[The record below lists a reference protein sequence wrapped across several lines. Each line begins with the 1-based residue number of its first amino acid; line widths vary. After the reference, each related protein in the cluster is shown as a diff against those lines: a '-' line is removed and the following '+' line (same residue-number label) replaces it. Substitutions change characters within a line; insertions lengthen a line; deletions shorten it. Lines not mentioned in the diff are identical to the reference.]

1 MHNHRVH
8 VTRSRHVQSSFQRI
22 LFSFEQF
29 KRHEMANH
37 AAAGAY
43 AFLLSAIPAI
53 LVILFISSRA
63 VTSFDPETILKSLDP
78 IIGPLGVRSALQSFL
93 SKPLS
98 GFTGAFGIIN
108 LVWAARLFI
117 VSIQRGIRVVYFDAA
132 RANPVRENILT
143 FAVELIIIVAVVLI
157 ISASQIARAT
167 IAAIQWEPAVAF
179 LRLTVKTMV
188 LILPV
193 LSLWLF
199 VFLTYMNIP
208 PRKPRLRHA
217 ALSSILCIITSSLL
231 GALLG
236 LTLNTTRYG
245 LLYGILGNL
254 IIGLIKVY
262 FFFWLYFLFA
272 ELCYTI
278 EYFDSLL
285 FARFYRLSTSNKP
298 AGRIEKYLFIEPNR
312 LFGRYA
318 REFSKGQVIFSRGD
332 FDRTAFYLYRGRVD
346 IYLSAPEGQDTS
358 KHTSVGE
365 GELFGEMASI
375 LYEPRS
381 AWALAGTDCT
391 VFVLPPDLFERF
403 LTQDADASLRL
414 LRLMASRLRNNN
426 DILSSPDET

>member
-1 MHNHRVH
+1 
-8 VTRSRHVQSSFQRI
+8 
-22 LFSFEQF
+22 
-29 KRHEMANH
+29 MANH

-53 LVILFISSRA
+53 LVILFVSSWA
-63 VTSFDPETILKSLDP
+63 VASFNPELILKALDP
-78 IIGPLGVRSALQSFL
+78 VIGPLGARSAFQSFL

-108 LVWAARLFI
+108 LIWAARLFI
-117 VSIQRGIRVVYFDAA
+117 VSIQRGIRVVYMNAA
-132 RANPVRENILT
+132 KANRVRENILT
-143 FAVELIIIVAVVLI
+143 FTVELIIIIAVVLI
-157 ISASQIARAT
+157 ISASQVARAAM
-167 IAAIQWEPAVAF
+167 AAIQWAPAAAF
-179 LRLTVKTMV
+179 LRLAVKIS
-188 LILPV
+188 LHILPI

-199 VFLTYMNIP
+199 VFLTYKNVP
-208 PRKPRLRHA
+208 TLKPRTRNA
-217 ALSSILCIITSSLL
+217 AISSLLCIATSSAL
-231 GALLG
+231 GALLS

-285 FARFYRLSTSNKP
+285 FARFHRISTSDKP
-298 AGRIEKYLFIEPNR
+298 SGRIEKSLFQEPKR
-312 LFGRYA
+312 LFNRYA
-318 REFSKGQVIFSRGD
+318 RHYSQGQLIFSRGD
-332 FDRTAFYLYRGRVD
+332 LGRSTFYLYKGRVD
-346 IYLSAPEGQDTS
+346 IHLSAPGGENES
-358 KHTSVGE
+358 KHTSVEE

-375 LYEPRS
+375 LFEPRS

-403 LTQDADASLRL
+403 LAQDTDASMRL
-414 LRLMASRLRNNN
+414 MRLMANRLKTNNN
-426 DILSSPDET
+426 IFTNTDLS